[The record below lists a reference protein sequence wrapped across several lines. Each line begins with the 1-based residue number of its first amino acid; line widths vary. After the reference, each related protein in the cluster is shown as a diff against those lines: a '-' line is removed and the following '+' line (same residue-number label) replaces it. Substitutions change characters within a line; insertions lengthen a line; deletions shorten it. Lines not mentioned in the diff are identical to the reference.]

1 MENGTAHGASTV
13 RTELHRHPAVATLS
27 TYIQWK
33 MEDDHTYHNRQVHD
47 NTIHHMVLTTYFSM
61 HVRNLSKVLY
71 LLCLW
76 CLLTIVSSNSHT
88 GLVWRFYSC
97 VATAGCRC
105 SSVRTVKCFFNSWD
119 VLSLFFSICCW
130 TLSISITISQW
141 FCAPQHQHQHQG
153 RGEQKV
159 WRRGDIIP
167 MSLYYSS
174 SKCSGLKV

>member
-1 MENGTAHGASTV
+1 MQIIHTAHQIGAPQFQLQKILFVTSQNCRDGQQTLICCTLFQILHLQLAVLFQTKSPITV

-27 TYIQWK
+27 TYIHWK

-88 GLVWRFYSC
+88 GLVWRFYC
-97 VATAGCRC
+97 GAGTARCRC
-105 SSVRTVKCFFNSWD
+105 SPNSP
-119 VLSLFFSICCW
+119 VLN
-130 TLSISITISQW
+130 
-141 FCAPQHQHQHQG
+141 
-153 RGEQKV
+153 
-159 WRRGDIIP
+159 
-167 MSLYYSS
+167 
-174 SKCSGLKV
+174 

>member
-1 MENGTAHGASTV
+1 MTVHTV

-27 TYIQWK
+27 TYIHWK

-105 SSVRTVKCFFNSWD
+105 SSVRTVTVVAFTCIHWC
-119 VLSLFFSICCW
+119 LSLSQSWSSVPKQLNVKTQIEIEIPCCSRNW
-130 TLSISITISQW
+130 PKTWLWNTTPMIQW
-141 FCAPQHQHQHQG
+141 DLV
-153 RGEQKV
+153 K
-159 WRRGDIIP
+159 
-167 MSLYYSS
+167 L
-174 SKCSGLKV
+174 

>member
-1 MENGTAHGASTV
+1 MWKIPHLGGGCPDRTV
-13 RTELHRHPAVATLS
+13 RTELHRHPTVATLS
-27 TYIQWK
+27 TYIHWK

-105 SSVRTVKCFFNSWD
+105 SSVRTVSAYIFTEPSGYLWKKLPYCTSSNIRFQINS
-119 VLSLFFSICCW
+119 SHQNQIRKN
-130 TLSISITISQW
+130 IY
-141 FCAPQHQHQHQG
+141 FCT
-153 RGEQKV
+153 
-159 WRRGDIIP
+159 
-167 MSLYYSS
+167 S
-174 SKCSGLKV
+174 SK